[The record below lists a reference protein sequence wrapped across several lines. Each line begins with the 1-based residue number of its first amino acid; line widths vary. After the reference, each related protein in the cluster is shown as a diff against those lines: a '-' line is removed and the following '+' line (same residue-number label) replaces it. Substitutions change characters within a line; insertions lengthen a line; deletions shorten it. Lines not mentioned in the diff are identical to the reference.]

1 MTRKL
6 KKTAFLTDLPL
17 VEEKGNDRI
26 MDFFKKTQ
34 FSIFLLHFWDFYFD
48 KRIAR
53 NQILP
58 NEPSFCN
65 RDVS

>member
-26 MDFFKKTQ
+26 MDFFKKNTI
-34 FSIFLLHFWDFYFD
+34 FYIFIAFLGFLL
-48 KRIAR
+48 
-53 NQILP
+53 
-58 NEPSFCN
+58 
-65 RDVS
+65 